1 MLNISLNEWIL
12 IAKSRDIREYH
23 KGMYED
29 ELLWALNASELVK
42 ENESVRDM
50 REGNFD
56 TDKMSKNAKEE
67 DIRGR
72 VLRDIRN
79 LYRLEKVKKS

>member
-1 MLNISLNEWIL
+1 
-12 IAKSRDIREYH
+12 
-23 KGMYED
+23 MYED